1 MRLFVGVPLPAEVRE
16 SLGNLCSGVPGARW
30 VDTGNMHVSLR
41 FIGEVDSTQAE
52 DIDAALGDVRQPA
65 FELALGGVGCFASG
79 RKVRAVWAGV
89 AKSDGL
95 AHLRDKVES
104 AIVRAGFEPERRK
117 FKPHVTLARF
127 RNTASARVGPYL
139 ETHNAFAAGPF
150 PVDRFDLL
158 RSYLSHTGAR
168 YQTIA
173 DYPLGDQGVFS

>member
-16 SLGNLCSGVPGARW
+16 SLANLCSGVPGARW
-30 VDTGNMHVSLR
+30 VDTGTIHITLR
-41 FIGEVDSTQAE
+41 FIGEVDAIQAE

-89 AKSDGL
+89 VKSDGL

-127 RNTASARVGPYL
+127 RNTSSARVAPYL

-158 RSYLSHTGAR
+158 RSHLSHAGAR

-173 DYPLGDQGVFS
+173 DYPLGE

>member
-16 SLGNLCSGVPGARW
+16 SLANLCSGVPGARW
-30 VDTGNMHVSLR
+30 VDTGTIHITLR
-41 FIGEVDSTQAE
+41 FIGEVDAIQAE

-127 RNTASARVGPYL
+127 RNTSSARVAPYL

-158 RSYLSHTGAR
+158 RSHLSHAGAK
-168 YQTIA
+168 YETIA
-173 DYPLGDQGVFS
+173 DYPLGE

>member
-1 MRLFVGVPLPAEVRE
+1 MRLFVGVPLPAAVRE
-16 SLGNLCSGVPGARW
+16 SLAGLCSGVPGARW
-30 VDTGNMHVSLR
+30 VDTGTIHITLR
-41 FIGEVDSTQAE
+41 FIGEVDAIEAE
-52 DIDAALGDVRQPA
+52 DIDAALSDLRQPA
-65 FELALGGVGCFASG
+65 FELALRGVGCFASG

-89 AKSDGL
+89 ARSDGL

-117 FKPHVTLARF
+117 FRPHVTLARL
-127 RNTASARVGPYL
+127 RNTTSARVGPYL

-158 RSYLSHTGAR
+158 RSYLSHAGAR

-173 DYPLGDQGVFS
+173 DYPLGE

>member
-16 SLGNLCSGVPGARW
+16 SLGSLCSGVPGARW
-30 VDTGNMHVSLR
+30 VDTDTIHITLR
-41 FIGEVDSTQAE
+41 FIGEVDAIQAE
-52 DIDAALGDVRQPA
+52 DIDAALSDVRQPA
-65 FELALGGVGCFASG
+65 FRLALCGVGCFASG

-89 AKSDGL
+89 AQSDGL

-173 DYPLGDQGVFS
+173 DYPLGDQGVYS

>member
-16 SLGNLCSGVPGARW
+16 SLADLCSGVPGARW
-30 VDTGNMHVSLR
+30 VDTDTIHITLR
-41 FIGEVDSTQAE
+41 FIGDVDAIQAE
-52 DIDAALGDVRQPA
+52 DIDAALSDVREPA
-65 FELALGGVGCFASG
+65 FRLALRGVGCFDSG

-95 AHLRDKVES
+95 MHLRDKVES

-117 FKPHVTLARF
+117 FKPHVTLARL
-127 RNTASARVGPYL
+127 RNTTSARVGPYL
-139 ETHNAFAAGPF
+139 ETHNTFAAGPF

>member
-1 MRLFVGVPLPAEVRE
+1 MRLFVGVPLPAEVRK
-16 SLGNLCSGVPGARW
+16 SLANLCSGVPGARW
-30 VDTGNMHVSLR
+30 VDTGTIHITLR
-41 FIGEVDSTQAE
+41 FIGEVDAIQAE
-52 DIDAALGDVRQPA
+52 DIDAALSDVRQPA

-89 AKSDGL
+89 VKSDGL

-117 FKPHVTLARF
+117 FRPHVTLARF
-127 RNTASARVGPYL
+127 RNTTSARVAPYL

-158 RSYLSHTGAR
+158 RSHLSHAGAR

-173 DYPLGDQGVFS
+173 DYPLGE

>member
-1 MRLFVGVPLPAEVRE
+1 MRLFVGVPLPAAVRE
-16 SLGNLCSGVPGARW
+16 SLADLRSGLPGARW
-30 VDTGNMHVSLR
+30 VDADNMHVSLR
-41 FIGEVDSTQAE
+41 FIGEVDGIQAE
-52 DIDAALGDVRQPA
+52 DIDAALGDVREPA
-65 FELALGGVGCFASG
+65 FRLALRGVGCFDSR
-79 RKVRAVWAGV
+79 RKVRSVWAGV
-89 AKSDGL
+89 TQSDGL

-127 RNTASARVGPYL
+127 KNTPSARVGPYL

-168 YQTIA
+168 YQSIA
-173 DYPLGDQGVFS
+173 DYPLGEHGVYP